1 MGRDRRGEHVLL
13 WKAGDVRPTARLKNH
28 IFTTVDKINRDGL
41 AGRVQVP
48 LLRRRCPS
56 LDDEKHSRV
65 RLPESED
72 LLLERRVLDGIA
84 ARRRC
89 TRLALG
95 HS

>member
-1 MGRDRRGEHVLL
+1 MREATRASSSKKRNLY
-13 WKAGDVRPTARLKNH
+13 PTCKP
-28 IFTTVDKINRDGL
+28 ITVDLVNCGEYMVL
-41 AGRVQVP
+41 ES
-48 LLRRRCPS
+48 RCWTH

-95 HS
+95 RKLGET